1 LFTTT
6 ITTTATTTDQQH
18 AIAQEEA
25 FMAAGAFADQIEGE
39 FNKYM
44 VAFQPILLRGLSNH
58 DDYQVSYYCYLIE
71 TCSHI

>member
-1 LFTTT
+1 VRQSICTYTVATVTTV
-6 ITTTATTTDQQH
+6 TATATAEQH

-44 VAFQPILLRGLSNH
+44 GAFQPILLRGLSGH
-58 DDYQVSYYCYLIE
+58 DDYQVSYCYC
-71 TCSHI
+71 